1 LEYFIPGFTAI
12 GILGLQMFLTWLGID
27 CTIAWIVI
35 WLLSILG
42 SLTLPCFFYIYI
54 QKINQKEIRS
64 LKAYLNI
71 FNLLEYILIQASLC
85 MFFTSGDT
93 LCNGKGGQNGL
104 ELVFTAWLA
113 IPILILLSFIFTRV
127 FNKKTEI

>member
-1 LEYFIPGFTAI
+1 MEYFIPGFTAI